1 MIDGLVLQEVI
12 SLATGNSDQLVE
24 KRAAPES
31 GGPRRSGQ
39 HQYAG
44 QGEDLRGEGATSVPE
59 DRIRESFG
67 GGWSWDGFR
76 HSPKATFPEEGI
88 GWAAEEWLA

>member
-44 QGEDLRGEGATSVPE
+44 QGEDLRGKGPLRYQKTVSVSPSVGDGHGMGFATLLKQL
-59 DRIRESFG
+59 
-67 GGWSWDGFR
+67 FR
-76 HSPKATFPEEGI
+76 KKA
-88 GWAAEEWLA
+88 